1 MTNNLD
7 DPWKRLLRAGAN
19 PPGAAGPP
27 TPPPQPPAR
36 LVAALRARRAELWR
50 SLKLMLWKRWAFILA
65 MAAVLLFLG
74 TLLVITRSSGP
85 ALLRPT
91 IPNLIQP

>member
-7 DPWKRLLRAGAN
+7 DPWKRLLQAAADRAGAAE
-19 PPGAAGPP
+19 PPEPP
-27 TPPPQPPAR
+27 TR
-36 LVAALRARRAELWR
+36 LLAELRARRAELWR
-50 SLKLMLWKRWAFILA
+50 AVKLMLWKRWAFILA
-65 MAAVLLFLG
+65 IAAVLLFLG